1 MKFLRLGIFLSA
13 FVFISCEKEENA
25 PLNDEDFTVDPF
37 MGTWEWVRS
46 DGGLASHIHDTPAS
60 IGKTVTYTFAY
71 DMKYIRYENG
81 FQVSTGTFSKEKKKC
96 IHSNEEKLFIDFSS
110 PSDPDFMIETQ
121 LGNVLET
128 SDEAADGIN
137 SSFKKVIGI

>member
-1 MKFLRLGIFLSA
+1 MQFLRLGIFLSA

-25 PLNDEDFTVDPF
+25 PNDEGFTADPF

-46 DGGLASHIHDTPAS
+46 DGGIAFQIHDTPAS
-60 IGKTVTYTFAY
+60 LGKTVTYTFTY

-81 FQVSTGTFSKEKKKC
+81 FQVSTGTFSKERKKC
-96 IHSNEEKLFIDFSS
+96 IHSAEEKLFIDLSS
-110 PSDPDFMIETQ
+110 PSDRDFMIEKQ
-121 LGNVLET
+121 LGNNLET
-128 SDEAADGIN
+128 SDEATDGIG